1 MNKIKNS
8 ADFFASRRSISVKNL
23 KYPGPNQNQTMKI
36 LKNALRVPD
45 HGKLEPWRIVLITED
60 CKKNYISI
68 MEQRGKEINID
79 PLKIEKS
86 KINLITAPLI
96 IAVICSPLTDSK
108 IPEIE
113 QVLSCGALCMNV
125 LNNFLANGWGANWL
139 TGWMVNDNEL
149 GKLAFNNSKNE
160 FVAGYIYVGSYEE
173 TNPDRPRPLIEKKIS
188 YYKKKL

>member
-1 MNKIKNS
+1 
-8 ADFFASRRSISVKNL
+8 
-23 KYPGPNQNQTMKI
+23 
-36 LKNALRVPD
+36 
-45 HGKLEPWRIVLITED
+45 
-60 CKKNYISI
+60 

-86 KINLITAPLI
+86 KINLLTAPLI
-96 IAVICSPLTDSK
+96 IAVICSPLNDSK

-160 FVAGYIYVGSYEE
+160 FVAGYIYVGSYED

-188 YYKKKL
+188 YYKKKS